1 MALELKVL
9 VGSTRAGRAADLVLP
24 WLVDR
29 SRAHG
34 AFAVEVLDLRDWP
47 LPMFGET
54 HEGAMGGAGGGDS
67 DAVVRRWNSTVAS
80 GDAYL
85 FLTPEYNHS
94 IPAVLKNAIDSVS
107 GSFGFRN
114 KAAGFVGY
122 SAGLIGGARAVE
134 HLAHIAIEAELV
146 PLRNATLVA
155 QVHKAFGDDARPR
168 DPRSDGRLTVLLD
181 DLAWWGDA
189 LRRARAAGELPPP
202 HARQTE
208 LSRGGASGGRSPRS
222 PAP

>member
-1 MALELKVL
+1 VLTMALELKIL
-9 VGSTRAGRAADLVLP
+9 VGSTRVGRAADLVLP

-29 SRAHG
+29 SAAHG
-34 AFAVEVLDLRDWP
+34 AFAVDVLDLRDWP
-47 LPMFGET
+47 LPMFGEAL
-54 HEGAMGGAGGGDS
+54 EGVMGVAGDGNPN
-67 DAVVRRWNSTVAS
+67 AIVRRWNSTVAA

-114 KAAGFVGY
+114 KPAGIVGY
-122 SAGLIGGARAVE
+122 SAGLVGGARAVE

-146 PLRNATLVA
+146 PLRNTTLVA
-155 QVHKAFGDDARPR
+155 QVHQAFGDDGRPR
-168 DPRSDGRLTVLLD
+168 DARFDDRLTVLLD
-181 DLAWWGDA
+181 DLAWWGGA

-202 HARQTE
+202 HARRAE
-208 LSRGGASGGRSPRS
+208 LSRGGASGG
-222 PAP
+222 

>member
-1 MALELKVL
+1 VTTMTLELRIV

-29 SRAHG
+29 AAAHG

-54 HEGAMGGAGGGDS
+54 QDPVMRAPGGGDP
-67 DAVVRRWNSTVAS
+67 DGIVQRWNSAIAA

-94 IPAVLKNAIDSVS
+94 VPAVLKNAIDSVF

-114 KAAGFVGY
+114 KVAGFVGY
-122 SAGLIGGARAVE
+122 SVGLVGGARAVE
-134 HLAHIAIEAELV
+134 HLAHIAIEAELA
-146 PLRNATLVA
+146 PLRNAALIA
-155 QVHKAFGDDARPR
+155 QVHQAFGEDGRPR
-168 DPRSDGRLTVLLD
+168 DPRSDERLTVLLD

-189 LRRARAAGELPPP
+189 LRRARDAGELPPP
-202 HARQTE
+202 HAR
-208 LSRGGASGGRSPRS
+208 RA
-222 PAP
+222 PAPTA